1 MCVHPTTHFLTALQ
15 YRHSKVE
22 NLIGTS
28 VNETINGD
36 SNANILMA
44 TAINLANQAGLD
56 GDKIIMEMRSGD
68 YINLVK
74 IFDKYFGK
82 YVILETTNEELLNA

>member
-1 MCVHPTTHFLTALQ
+1 MIRPTQDREFYIDLDCVQ
-15 YRHSKVE
+15 
-22 NLIGTS
+22 G
-28 VNETINGD
+28 
-36 SNANILMA
+36 NANNLLA
-44 TAINLANQAGLD
+44 TAMQLANKVGLD
-56 GDKIIMEMRSGD
+56 GDKIIVEMKSGD

>member
-1 MCVHPTTHFLTALQ
+1 MIRPTQDRSFAI
-15 YRHSKVE
+15 
-22 NLIGTS
+22 NLDGPQ
-28 VNETINGD
+28 G
-36 SNANILMA
+36 NANVLMGIA
-44 TAINLANQAGLD
+44 MNLANQVGLD

-82 YVILETTNEELLNA
+82 YVILETKNEELLNAS

>member
-1 MCVHPTTHFLTALQ
+1 MIRPTQDREF
-15 YRHSKVE
+15 YI
-22 NLIGTS
+22 NLDGPQ
-28 VNETINGD
+28 G
-36 SNANILMA
+36 NANILMA

>member
-1 MCVHPTTHFLTALQ
+1 MIRPTQDREF
-15 YRHSKVE
+15 YI
-22 NLIGTS
+22 NLDGPQ
-28 VNETINGD
+28 G
-36 SNANILMA
+36 NANVLIS
-44 TAINLANQAGLD
+44 TAMNLANQVGLD

>member
-1 MCVHPTTHFLTALQ
+1 MIRPTQDREF
-15 YRHSKVE
+15 YI
-22 NLIGTS
+22 NLDGPQ
-28 VNETINGD
+28 G
-36 SNANILMA
+36 NANVLMGSA
-44 TAINLANQAGLD
+44 MNRGNQVGLD

-82 YVILETTNEELLNA
+82 YVILETTNEELLNAS

>member
-1 MCVHPTTHFLTALQ
+1 MIRPTQDREF
-15 YRHSKVE
+15 YI
-22 NLIGTS
+22 NLDGPQ
-28 VNETINGD
+28 G
-36 SNANILMA
+36 NANVLMS

-82 YVILETTNEELLNA
+82 YVILETTNEELLS

>member
-1 MCVHPTTHFLTALQ
+1 MIRPTQDREF
-15 YRHSKVE
+15 YI
-22 NLIGTS
+22 NLDGPQ
-28 VNETINGD
+28 G
-36 SNANILMA
+36 NANVLMA
-44 TAINLANQAGLD
+44 TAINLANQVGLD

-82 YVILETTNEELLNA
+82 YVILETTNEDLLNASEH

>member
-1 MCVHPTTHFLTALQ
+1 MIRPTQDREF
-15 YRHSKVE
+15 YI
-22 NLIGTS
+22 NLDGPQ
-28 VNETINGD
+28 G
-36 SNANILMA
+36 NANVLMA
-44 TAINLANQAGLD
+44 TAINLANQVVLD

>member
-1 MCVHPTTHFLTALQ
+1 MIRPTQDREF
-15 YRHSKVE
+15 YI
-22 NLIGTS
+22 NLDGPQ
-28 VNETINGD
+28 G
-36 SNANILMA
+36 NANVLMGIA
-44 TAINLANQAGLD
+44 MNLANQVGLD

-82 YVILETTNEELLNA
+82 YVILETTNEELLNAS

>member
-1 MCVHPTTHFLTALQ
+1 MIRPTQDREF
-15 YRHSKVE
+15 YI
-22 NLIGTS
+22 NLDGPQ
-28 VNETINGD
+28 G
-36 SNANILMA
+36 NANVLMA
-44 TAINLANQAGLD
+44 TAINLANQVGLN

-82 YVILETTNEELLNA
+82 YVILETTNEELLNAS

>member
-1 MCVHPTTHFLTALQ
+1 MIRPTQDREF
-15 YRHSKVE
+15 YI
-22 NLIGTS
+22 NLDGPQ
-28 VNETINGD
+28 G
-36 SNANILMA
+36 NANVLMA
-44 TAINLANQAGLD
+44 NAINLANQVGLD

>member
-1 MCVHPTTHFLTALQ
+1 MIRPTQDREF
-15 YRHSKVE
+15 YI
-22 NLIGTS
+22 NLDGPQ
-28 VNETINGD
+28 G
-36 SNANILMA
+36 NANVLIS
-44 TAINLANQAGLD
+44 TAMNLANQIGLD

-82 YVILETTNEELLNA
+82 YVILETTNEELLNAS